1 MSLRLIYGK
10 PGPCL
15 TLTSKSA
22 YWCTVEH
29 ESNTTAEMEA
39 ELQRLRQRVKELEE
53 AQTTVAQGSNSLDKF
68 GAHYKAAF
76 DNVADAIVINVG
88 IERVLMNQAF
98 LDLHGLKDESELVG
112 LPLDHFVIVED
123 RPMVREQTLAR
134 ERGETVPG
142 VYEYRIR
149 RNGKIWYVETSAV
162 ATTFQG
168 QPATFA
174 VLRDVTERKKAEE
187 ELIRLGSI
195 VESSH
200 DAIYCETLD
209 GIITDWNAGA
219 ARIFDYT
226 SAEVEGRSVA
236 LLVPPEAANESPN
249 IVERIRRGEQVEHF
263 ETVRARNDGSLINVS
278 LTISPIKN
286 TVGDIVGASTIAR
299 DITERSLE
307 EEEERRHS
315 QEMAI
320 LYSVANTLAQPG
332 SFKDKV
338 SDVLAN
344 LAWLTVAD
352 QVALRV
358 PDEKG
363 QGLEAIAAA
372 GPAVKQGITGLLP
385 YAQGVA
391 GTAFREGEP
400 VIVNDYRNN
409 ELSTPSGVVLGIE
422 SIASLPVKV
431 AGRTMGVVN
440 ILSRDINHFTPER
453 VRLLTTIAGG
463 IGALLESARLYEAL
477 EQRAEELARSN
488 SDLEQFAY
496 VASHDLQE
504 PLRSVVGFTSL
515 LSRRYKGQIDEN
527 ADRFIERAV
536 AAASRMQVLINDLLS
551 YSRVGRNFER
561 PEVVDTKVLL
571 DQELSGLHAAIE
583 ESSALVT
590 YDSLPSI
597 AADSSLLGQVFRN
610 LIGNAIKFRGEAP
623 PAVHLSVEELGNEWK
638 FAVKDNGIGIDPQF
652 TERIFTIFQRL
663 HTREE
668 YPGTGIGLSICKK
681 AIERLGGRIWVES
694 QLGKGSTFY
703 FTVPID
709 QGTEFSQGTA

>member
-1 MSLRLIYGK
+1 MSPRLICRK
-10 PGPCL
+10 PGHYPI
-15 TLTSKSA
+15 LTSKSA

-53 AQTTVAQGSNSLDKF
+53 AQTTVAQGSNGLDKY

-98 LDLHGLKDESELVG
+98 LDLHGLRDESELVG
-112 LPLDHFVIVED
+112 LPLDHFVIAED
-123 RPMVREQTLAR
+123 RPRVRDQTLAR

-142 VYEYRIR
+142 VYQYRIS
-149 RNGKIWYVETSAV
+149 RNGKIRYIETSAV

-174 VLRDVTERKKAEE
+174 VLRDVTERKEVEE

-200 DAIYCETLD
+200 DAIFCQTLE
-209 GIITDWNAGA
+209 GTITDWNVGA
-219 ARIFDYT
+219 EHIFGYS
-226 SAEVEGRSVA
+226 SAEVVGRLVS
-236 LLVPPEAANESPN
+236 LLVPPEVAPELPG
-249 IVERIRRGEQVEHF
+249 IVERLRRGEQVNHF
-263 ETVRARNDGSLINVS
+263 ETVLMRNDGSFINVS
-278 LTISPIKN
+278 LTISPLKN

-299 DITERSLE
+299 DITERKEE
-307 EEEERRHS
+307 EEEERRRS

-320 LYSVANTLAQPG
+320 LYSVANTMAQPG
-332 SFKDKV
+332 VFKDKV

-344 LAWLTVAD
+344 LVWLTVAD

-440 ILSRDINHFTPER
+440 ILSRDTNHFTPDR

-527 ADRFIERAV
+527 ADRFIERAI

-561 PEVVDTKVLL
+561 PEVVDTRVLL

-703 FTVPID
+703 FTVPIV
-709 QGTEFSQGTA
+709 QGTEFSQGPA

>member
-1 MSLRLIYGK
+1 
-10 PGPCL
+10 
-15 TLTSKSA
+15 
-22 YWCTVEH
+22 
-29 ESNTTAEMEA
+29 MEA
-39 ELQRLRQRVKELEE
+39 ELQRLRQRVKELEA
-53 AQTTVAQGSNSLDKF
+53 AQTAAAASSNGSDKF
-68 GAHYKAAF
+68 GAHYRAAF

-88 IERVLMNQAF
+88 RERVLMNQAF
-98 LDLHGLKDESELVG
+98 LDLHGVKDRSELTG
-112 LPLDHFVIVED
+112 LPLDYFLIPED
-123 RPMVREQTLAR
+123 RVRVREQTLAR
-134 ERGETVPG
+134 ERGETVRG
-142 VYEYRIR
+142 VYSYRIS
-149 RNGKIWYVETSAV
+149 RNGEIRFVEATAV

-174 VLRDVTERKKAEE
+174 VLRDVTERKEAEE

-200 DAIYCETLD
+200 DAIFCETLE
-209 GIITDWNAGA
+209 GTVTDWNAGA
-219 ARIFDYT
+219 ERIFGY
-226 SAEVEGRSVA
+226 SPAEVVGRPVS
-236 LLVPPEAANESPN
+236 LLVPPELVHELPG
-249 IVERIRRGEQVEHF
+249 IVERVRRGEQVDHF
-263 ETVRARNDGSLINVS
+263 ETVLTKKDGFLIDVS
-278 LTISPIKN
+278 LTISPLKN
-286 TVGDIVGASTIAR
+286 TVGEVVGASTIAR
-299 DITERSLE
+299 DITERKE
-307 EEEERRHS
+307 VEEEERRRS

-320 LYSVANTLAQPG
+320 LYSVANTMAQPG
-332 SFKDKV
+332 IFKDKLTN
-338 SDVLAN
+338 VLAN
-344 LAWLTVAD
+344 LVWLTVAD

-358 PDEKG
+358 PDETG

-400 VIVNDYRNN
+400 VIVNDYRNHA
-409 ELSTPSGVVLGIE
+409 LSTPDGVTLGIA

-440 ILSRDINHFTPER
+440 ILSRDTNHFTPDR
-453 VRLLTTIAGG
+453 VRLLTTVAGG
-463 IGALLESARLYEAL
+463 LGVLLESARLYDAL

-488 SDLEQFAY
+488 ADLEQFAY

-536 AAASRMQVLINDLLS
+536 LAASRMQGLINDLLS
-551 YSRVGRNFER
+551 YSRVGRNFEG
-561 PEVVDTKVLL
+561 PVMVDTEALL
-571 DQELSGLHAAIE
+571 DQELDGLHAAIQ
-583 ESSALVT
+583 ESSAAVT
-590 YDSLPSI
+590 HDPLPSI

-610 LIGNAIKFRGEAP
+610 LVGNAIKFRGESP
-623 PAVHLSVEELGNEWK
+623 PAVHVSVEEQGGEWK

-652 TERIFTIFQRL
+652 AERIFTIFQRL

-694 QLGKGSTFY
+694 QLGQGSTFY
-703 FTVPID
+703 FTVPMD
-709 QGTEFSQGTA
+709 QGTELNQTAA

>member
-1 MSLRLIYGK
+1 MWG
-10 PGPCL
+10 
-15 TLTSKSA
+15 
-22 YWCTVEH
+22 TVDY
-29 ESNTTAEMEA
+29 ESNKTAEMEA
-39 ELQRLRQRVKELEE
+39 ELQRLRQRVKELEA
-53 AQTTVAQGSNSLDKF
+53 AQAAAAPSSNSLDKF
-68 GAHYKAAF
+68 GAHYRAAF

-88 IERVLMNQAF
+88 IQRVLMNQAF
-98 LDLHGLKDESELVG
+98 LDLHGVKDRSELTG
-112 LPLDHFVIVED
+112 LPLDHFLIPED
-123 RPMVREQTLAR
+123 RLRVREQTRAR

-142 VYEYRIR
+142 VYSYRIS
-149 RNGKIWYVETSAV
+149 RNGEIRFVEATAV

-168 QPATFA
+168 QAATFA
-174 VLRDVTERKKAEE
+174 VLRDVTERKEAEE
-187 ELIRLGSI
+187 ELTRLGSI

-200 DAIYCETLD
+200 DAIFCETLE

-219 ARIFDYT
+219 ERIFGYS
-226 SAEVEGRSVA
+226 SAEVVGCPVS
-236 LLVPPEAANESPN
+236 LLVPPEVAHELPG
-249 IVERIRRGEQVEHF
+249 IVERLRKGEQVDHF
-263 ETVRARNDGSLINVS
+263 ETVLTKNDGSLIDVS
-278 LTISPIKN
+278 LTISPLKN
-286 TVGDIVGASTIAR
+286 TMGEVVGASTIAR
-299 DITERSLE
+299 DITERKE
-307 EEEERRHS
+307 IEEEERRRS

-320 LYSVANTLAQPG
+320 LNSVANTMAQPG
-332 SFKDKV
+332 VFKDKV
-338 SDVLAN
+338 TNVLAN
-344 LAWLTVAD
+344 LVWFTVAD

-358 PDEKG
+358 PDETG

-400 VIVNDYRNN
+400 VIVNDYRNHA
-409 ELSTPSGVVLGIE
+409 LSTPDGVTLGIA

-440 ILSRDINHFTPER
+440 ILSRDTNHFTPER
-453 VRLLTTIAGG
+453 VSLLTTVAGG

-488 SDLEQFAY
+488 ADLEQFAY

-527 ADRFIERAV
+527 ADRFIERAIT
-536 AAASRMQVLINDLLS
+536 AASRMQVLINDLLS
-551 YSRVGRNFER
+551 YSRVGRNYER
-561 PEVVDTKVLL
+561 PEMVNTNALL

-583 ESSALVT
+583 ESSASIT
-590 YDSLPSI
+590 HDPLPSI

-610 LIGNAIKFRGEAP
+610 LVGNAIKFRGEAP
-623 PAVHLSVEELGNEWK
+623 PAIHVSVAEQGGEWK
-638 FAVKDNGIGIDPQF
+638 FAVEDNGIGIDPQF
-652 TERIFTIFQRL
+652 AERIFTIFQRL

-703 FTVPID
+703 FTIPMD
-709 QGTEFSQGTA
+709 QGMEFGQSPA